1 MRHWLLQPGP
11 GCTSATSGGQ
21 FRHEPI
27 IGASI
32 VEVGTTRGT
41 STDVDGNFSL
51 RAGTNAKLQI
61 SFIGY
66 KTVTAR
72 ATTGMNIVMAEDK
85 ALLDELVVVGYG
97 TQKKV
102 NLTGAV
108 STVDID
114 KTFNSRPEQDVS
126 RALQGAVPGL
136 SIINASGDIDGN
148 PTMRIRGVGTLSN
161 GQDSSPMIVIDGVV
175 SDMDGLQLLNGNDI
189 ATVSVLKD
197 AASSSIYGTR
207 AAFGVILITT
217 KAGQKGERAKQLRL
231 GRSHL
236 PARLPRCAHTAQV
249 GHHGQEAR
257 GL

>member
-1 MRHWLLQPGP
+1 MKRHLALLGALLMLCGP
-11 GCTSATSGGQ
+11 VYQAQAAPEPQVTANSATSIVTGRVVDEKG
-21 FRHEPI
+21 EPV

-41 STDVDGNFSL
+41 STDVEGNFSL
-51 RAGTNAKLQI
+51 RAGLNAKLQI

-66 KTVTAR
+66 KTVETR
-72 ATTGMNIVMAEDK
+72 AAAGMNIVMVEDK

-108 STVDID
+108 STVDVD

-148 PTMRIRGVGTLSN
+148 PSIRIRGVGTLSN
-161 GQDSSPMIVIDGVV
+161 DQVSTPMIVIDGVV
-175 SDMDGLQLLNGNDI
+175 SDSYKQYIISKSNYEKFLQDGNLDRYNKFFDMNYTLN
-189 ATVSVLKD
+189 
-197 AASSSIYGTR
+197 
-207 AAFGVILITT
+207 
-217 KAGQKGERAKQLRL
+217 
-231 GRSHL
+231 
-236 PARLPRCAHTAQV
+236 P
-249 GHHGQEAR
+249 
-257 GL
+257 